1 MEWINI
7 AFNIDGKFVQH
18 CAAVIGSVIRCHKN
32 TERPCRFYIV
42 YDGLSEE
49 QILQMKTL
57 VLGTLHQIHFV
68 PIDVCWFNQFPIGEN
83 TISTEISISLNSA
96 TLL

>member
-18 CAAVIGSVIRCHKN
+18 CAAVIDSVIRCHKN

-57 VLGTLHQIHFV
+57 VLGTCIRFILCQLMSVGLI
-68 PIDVCWFNQFPIGEN
+68 N
-83 TISTEISISLNSA
+83 SL
-96 TLL
+96 